1 MQALPPPGASP
12 GAPPGA
18 TAPGPSPGQVRGL
31 AILAAGAVSALC
43 VLWLLRGMP
52 LGTALMWLSP
62 LPLLAAALAFG
73 PAAAAMAAGLAAFPL
88 LLLGNLEAVVAHGV
102 AVGVPVVVA
111 AMAALSVPPGQAP
124 RLGAPVVV
132 LALLAG
138 LLWLVAGLA
147 LSGHPGGFHG
157 VLRGMFVT
165 ALRQTGTPM
174 DAAVQQLAD
183 LMARVVPIAT
193 GLWFLG
199 AMALNAAMAQRL
211 VNGFG
216 MLARPPVLF
225 AELSLPRWFVFLPLA
240 SGLATLL
247 APEGPR
253 FVIGGITEI
262 LVIPF
267 LLLGLCVVHALARP
281 TASPRMW
288 LGAFYA
294 ALLLFS
300 APVMFVVTAI
310 GFADH
315 FSNLRGRIAARANS
329 RPPRPGE
336 PPEDRTP

>member
-1 MQALPPPGASP
+1 MTTPALPPPHA
-12 GAPPGA
+12 A
-18 TAPGPSPGQVRGL
+18 APGPSAGQVRGL
-31 AILAAGAVSALC
+31 AIVAAGAVSALC

-52 LGTALMWLSP
+52 LGTALLWLSP

-111 AMAALSVPPGQAP
+111 AMAALTVPPGQAP
-124 RLGAPVVV
+124 RLGAPVVG
-132 LALLAG
+132 LALLAA

-147 LSGHPGGFHG
+147 LAGHPGGFHG
-157 VLRGMFVT
+157 VLRDMFVT
-165 ALRQTGTPM
+165 ALRQGGAQSGTPA
-174 DAAVQQLAD
+174 DATLRQLAD

-216 MLARPPVLF
+216 LLARPPVLF
-225 AELSLPRWFVFLPLA
+225 SELSLPRWFVFLPLA

-267 LLLGLCVVHALARP
+267 LMLGLCVVHALARP

-288 LGAFYA
+288 LGAFYV